1 MGIVGS
7 IYEEANGS
15 GESVIAATYQL
26 QGAEHACMHACM
38 HGGHQQQYV
47 HVLRIDVQSTKAHRA
62 VLDHLQQLGPV
73 ALAGRLA
80 RRHGLALQQE
90 QAMPHWCGKRAI
102 MVPCML
108 ASSGGTQR
116 VCLMAISLH
125 RVDLQGNSRLMPTMK
140 QQQGCPDLLH
150 ECADVEV
157 VAVARIHADIADAST
172 LQPYAR
178 CNELILSSGCHAA
191 LGMPP
196 ARQCRLG
203 YLG

>member
-7 IYEEANGS
+7 IYEEANGI

-26 QGAEHACMHACM
+26 QGAEHACMH
-38 HGGHQQQYV
+38 GGHQQQYV
-47 HVLRIDVQSTKAHRA
+47 RVLLIDVQSTKAHRA
-62 VLDHLQQLGPV
+62 ILDHLQQLGPV

-90 QAMPHWCGKRAI
+90 QATPHWCGKRAI

-108 ASSGGTQR
+108 ASSDGTQR

-178 CNELILSSGCHAA
+178 RNGLTCRQGAMQHWACHLPGSA
-191 LGMPP
+191 GWDI
-196 ARQCRLG
+196 
-203 YLG
+203 